1 MNEKKKQ
8 KKITKVMIENQAPK
22 PIRNYKDRVFRMIF
36 KDKSKLL
43 ELYNAV
49 NNTEYQNPE
58 ELTITTLENALYL
71 GMKNDVSFVLHDQ
84 LSLYEHQSTDNP
96 NMPLRNL
103 FYISDV
109 YSGLI
114 IKDDLHSLGRVQIPE
129 PKFLVFYNGTKEMP
143 ERWEQKLSDAYLQE
157 TTAPAL
163 ELKTTVLNINLG
175 RNQELADKC
184 RPLQE
189 YMIFVEKI
197 RTYHK
202 HNRFEQAVE
211 LAVSDCIQ
219 EGVMSDFLI
228 KNRAEVVRMSIYE
241 YNAEKVQQADREYGR
256 QLGLKEGLAMAIY
269 RKMEKGKT
277 ISTMAEELEVDI
289 TVVER
294 IVKVEEMFVGKYDWS
309 EVRNKIIEI
318 L

>member
-1 MNEKKKQ
+1 
-8 KKITKVMIENQAPK
+8 
-22 PIRNYKDRVFRMIF
+22 
-36 KDKSKLL
+36 
-43 ELYNAV
+43 
-49 NNTEYQNPE
+49 
-58 ELTITTLENALYL
+58 
-71 GMKNDVSFVLHDQ
+71 
-84 LSLYEHQSTDNP
+84 
-96 NMPLRNL
+96 
-103 FYISDV
+103 
-109 YSGLI
+109 
-114 IKDDLHSLGRVQIPE
+114 
-129 PKFLVFYNGTKEMP
+129 MP

-219 EGVMSDFLI
+219 EGVMSGFLI